1 MLLFEI
7 VFEVTHDCPFGNI
20 SRKFPSLKMFVW
32 CNREHEV
39 IEVVVEKPEEYKAV
53 MKEISKMDGLIEEIS
68 DGYKIHARANTT
80 SLSSHQRLRHQVF
93 SDIGMRR
100 KSSFSLMC

>member
-1 MLLFEI
+1 VLLFEI

-68 DGYKIHARANTT
+68 DGYKIYARVSTT

-93 SDIGMRR
+93 SDIDMGR

>member
-1 MLLFEI
+1 MYDWVSHFLHICFKT
-7 VFEVTHDCPFGNI
+7 FYDCMH
-20 SRKFPSLKMFVW
+20 SYETCLT
-32 CNREHEV
+32 
-39 IEVVVEKPEEYKAV
+39 EEYKAV
-53 MKEISKMDGLIEEIS
+53 MEEISKMDGLIEEIS